1 MTPTTTDINALV
13 AQHVIGR
20 MFGIFDPRV
29 NVPETVAEDSVP
41 STSYLC

>member
-29 NVPETVAEDSVP
+29 NVLSSSLAMERAFPRR
-41 STSYLC
+41 